1 MPARVDLYL
10 TFLALADPTRLAIV
24 RLLGKK
30 PLCSSDIADALGTHR
45 PATSRHLR
53 ILRQSGIVEE
63 TSVADDARVRM
74 YRLRRGAFTRVHDWL
89 DEVEAF
95 WGDQLGAF
103 KEHVQGKAGNLR

>member
-1 MPARVDLYL
+1 MPARADLYL

-30 PLCSSDIADALGTHR
+30 ALRSSDIAEALDTNR
-45 PATSRHLR
+45 PTMSRHLR
-53 ILRQSGIVEE
+53 ILRTSGIVEE
-63 TSVADDARVRM
+63 ASLEDDARVRM

-95 WGDQLGAF
+95 WGEQLGSF
-103 KEHVQGKAGNLR
+103 KEHLERKAGKRR